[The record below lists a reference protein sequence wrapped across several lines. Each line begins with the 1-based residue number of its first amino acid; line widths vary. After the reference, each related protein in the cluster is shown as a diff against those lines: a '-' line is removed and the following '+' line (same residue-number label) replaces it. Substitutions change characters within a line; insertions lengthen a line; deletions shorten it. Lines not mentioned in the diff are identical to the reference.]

1 MMNTENLFVVDPLN
15 APFVRGESG
24 RPPDYLTGAV
34 FAVIVLFVLPMI
46 ALNILVIEALT
57 QAEGGITGSV
67 ILVVLVMLTVDVIL
81 LGAAW
86 WFWRRRRLRL
96 HGELISGYVVRT
108 HGEVRPGPQG
118 NEYMVTVWYRFDSPR
133 SGKSITGT
141 IAQARNDLADT
152 HLPQADDAVAILYHS
167 DRNYRVM

>member
-1 MMNTENLFVVDPLN
+1 MMNTENLFIVDPFN

-34 FAVIVLFVLPMI
+34 FAVIVLFILPMI
-46 ALNILVIEALT
+46 ALNMLVVEALT
-57 QAEGGITGSV
+57 QAEGDVTGSL
-67 ILVVLVMLTVDVIL
+67 ILVVLVMLTVDLIL

-86 WFWRRRRLRL
+86 WFWRRYSLRR
-96 HGELISGYVVRT
+96 HGELIGGYVVRT

-118 NEYMVTVWYRFDSPR
+118 NEYVVTVWYRFDSPR

-141 IAQARNDLADT
+141 IALARNDLAET
-152 HLPQADDAVAILYHS
+152 SLPQADEPVAILYHS